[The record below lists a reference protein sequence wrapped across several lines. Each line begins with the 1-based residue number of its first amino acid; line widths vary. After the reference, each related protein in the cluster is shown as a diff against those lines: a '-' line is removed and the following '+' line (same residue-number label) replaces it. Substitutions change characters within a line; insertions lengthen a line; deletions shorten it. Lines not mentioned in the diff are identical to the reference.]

1 MITVLIVFL
10 SIAVFFIL
18 FLNTERFGRK
28 PSGTRMEKIRQS
40 QNYKDGQFQNLENTP
55 ALAEGVSYF
64 TVFKKFFFEQ
74 SKQSRPKKPLPALKT
89 DLKALR
95 PDENVIVWFGH
106 SSYFFQADGMKFL
119 VDPVFSGHAS
129 PVSFTTKAFAY
140 ANKYTADD
148 MPQIDCLIITH
159 DHWDHL
165 DYDTVLKLKSKTKQ
179 IITGLGTGEHF
190 ERWGFNMDGVR
201 ELDWNASTQPFE
213 GFTLTAVPAR
223 HFSGRG
229 LKRNTSLWTAF
240 VLQTPSFRLFLG
252 GDSGYGAHF
261 KAIGDTFGPFDI
273 AILECGQYNK
283 YWRYIHMLPN
293 EVVLAAK
300 DLMAQKLMPV
310 HWGKFSLALHDW
322 NEPVELVSA
331 EAYKEKMPLFTPMI
345 GEKAAFD
352 NPDIIFEKWW
362 EGIS

>member
-1 MITVLIVFL
+1 MTVLIIFI

-18 FLNTERFGRK
+18 FLKTERFGRR
-28 PSGTRMEKIRQS
+28 PLGRRLEEIRRS
-40 QNYKDGQFQNLENTP
+40 PNYKDGQFQNLEITP

-64 TVFKKFFFEQ
+64 TVFEKFFFHQ
-74 SKQSRPKKPLPALKT
+74 SKRSKPKQSLPVVKT
-89 DLKALR
+89 DLTALL
-95 PDENVIVWFGH
+95 PDENIIVWFGH
-106 SSYFFQADGMKFL
+106 SSYFIQAYGKKFL

-129 PVSFTTKAFAY
+129 PVNFTTKAFPY
-140 ANKYTADD
+140 TSKYTAED
-148 MPQIDCLIITH
+148 MPEIDYLIITH

-165 DYDTVLKLKSKTKQ
+165 NYDTVLNLKSKTKR

-190 ERWGFNMDGVR
+190 ERWGFDMSCVT
-201 ELDWNASTQPFE
+201 ELDWNATIKLFGGFE
-213 GFTLTAVPAR
+213 MTAVTAR

-273 AILECGQYNK
+273 AILECGQYNE

-293 EVVLAAK
+293 EIVKAAT
-300 DLMAQKLMPV
+300 DLKAKKLMPV

-322 NEPVELVSA
+322 DEPIHAICA
-331 EAYKEKMPLFTPMI
+331 EAGKEKMPLFTPMI

-352 NPDIIFEKWW
+352 NPDIIFKKWW
-362 EGIS
+362 EGLP